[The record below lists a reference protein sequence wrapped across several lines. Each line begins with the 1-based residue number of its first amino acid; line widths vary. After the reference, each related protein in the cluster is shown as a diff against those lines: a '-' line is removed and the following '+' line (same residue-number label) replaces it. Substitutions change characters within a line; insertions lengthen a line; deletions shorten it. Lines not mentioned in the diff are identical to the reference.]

1 MGSLSSGCLDCGKDC
16 INVEFCS
23 TENESYE
30 GLNLPKNLK
39 VTIYANQAYWGFSGV
54 LTSGYASFNQGN
66 YDYFEG
72 FDENWI
78 GQSSCGNDSPKFGPN
93 EKRPDVTYRS
103 VYDPD
108 TGQTTHYDGATLET
122 ENRGGAVSYL
132 INRSP
137 GQVGAGGTE
146 DKGTCPSVEPT
157 ESFKRFPENF
167 GWGNKIHFDTSLY
180 KNITGAWRM
189 IDYSACYEDANIE
202 RYDSG
207 GQLAGSGPYGPSGEY
222 LTCELKPKQNFANR
236 ENALQ
241 YFDASKI
248 RVKNLNV
255 LETGTQ
261 DISCVMKGC
270 LPDGSVAGE
279 YAGEM
284 AHSGVSGI
292 ILGGFYRP
300 SGVTQNLDLYLTY
313 RNWSNSGELV
323 SATGLRAGQTLLVKN
338 SIDQS
343 YDGFYTLS
351 KVTHRSLAELSY
363 DYTIATLAGTYGSG
377 FVSVDISGSQGSWS
391 ATNTYDPNTCCG
403 LNAFGVDQTFK
414 RLDCETVYHSDF
426 RRVFNDSK
434 FKIQSNRAPSNRETY
449 DYGTVSPY
457 ANVSGARDDKS
468 YIGTKSDGTP
478 SGTVV
483 DNGYTPYFPKQL
495 PYYGVFYDTDTCDNI
510 TRGET
515 KLNTGKSSNAT
526 CFTKQSTLEVFPDCY
541 TQYHKYKDCTDGID
555 KYEVNRVPRLSFV
568 YRGCNYHD
576 SCSFNE
582 SGLPYVEP
590 TTIEDL
596 RQGRGGEEIHMFLN
610 LGEAWSSI
618 IQDCECTDPE
628 FPGGTLPELIQ
639 KIPVQSPV
647 TFPSFPDFDLKPTEY
662 GCDDDTFQLA
672 QYLRYAIGPSAF
684 GGSPD
689 AGQLP
694 QGFCSEVPQLAE
706 SCNVRQPYTTYGYIM
721 NLCGTQTMNR
731 RGVIEAFNNLHQE
744 GTCNH
749 LNVNGCTGVTEPFY
763 RGFTTPAPQP
773 YNTGDYWQ
781 VSGLLAEDYILEP
794 TGQNSGYWG
803 LRDVNGALIS
813 PYYKTKEGTAYC
825 AETLVAS
832 GYIDFD
838 SSGNYVNGWPT
849 DDVPFLVQIEA
860 DNRCVGCTSSMMETG
875 NLTLNIESLTTKFLY
890 EVSHGTGNVP
900 DLGGEMFGYNHC
912 NNGSEALDATST
924 FTCASGFKRNY
935 CPPGTFS
942 GYSGPETTTPYSDN
956 GDGYY
961 ETYGVPNTGQTC
973 PALSGLSVTLNSRML
988 GTSNYSKG
996 WQTGS
1001 GEDPYVK
1008 LFTDAGSNFINEQPG
1023 SYRMAS
1029 DGYSLYAKIGLGC
1042 PNMNAGKENS
1052 QIDLTQP
1059 IRMNTAYLD
1068 IGTTDAVRVSFGGV
1082 GCPGHYPTKLTQYLE
1097 NDDVAVNRDQAD
1109 LNLYGSFWAV
1119 APEYES
1125 LFEAINKHQLELYRS
1140 EVVDGGRIQTLTDG
1154 RGVSPYNI
1162 FGLCSGD
1169 KIYNFGC
1176 FLESGADGVSM
1187 GSNASLLVIGG
1198 VTGMFYGVSGAGCA
1212 GRTLC
1217 NTCSS
1222 TNWPAGSYPDG
1233 DVICDPNCPNS
1244 TDGGYLGMGTD
1255 GDPQWH
1261 VQAPRNYEF
1270 NECKCL
1276 CQNPTLFGHYEV
1288 TGENGEVGGLQLDYA
1303 IPTGTAVYWYSMSR
1317 GSTNETGVNGIGPFM
1332 INTGP
1337 PNHPNVAFD
1346 LNGESPRD
1354 WFTYSHGANS
1364 LSTGIQH
1371 DLVRPVIVKNDT
1383 QLGEGCD
1390 TLNIKTCPTGYDQNG
1405 MKHSGCAVDPTNRVD
1420 SANCKQPIYNS
1431 QWNDSKV
1438 KTNVA
1443 VQRKACFPETM
1454 IVNKIECKELNG
1466 YPYFD
1471 LTVSREYYTH
1481 DRTWRRVVLG
1491 DEGNVCGK
1499 HIVGAYFFP
1508 DASGCT
1514 GCTPIPYSVPTD
1526 SVTPVY
1532 ASPCSV
1538 HPSTGAYVT
1547 QDFIYSVP
1555 TGIGVAIS
1563 GGDGTGEPPGG
1574 GEPEGGGP

>member
-1 MGSLSSGCLDCGKDC
+1 
-16 INVEFCS
+16 
-23 TENESYE
+23 
-30 GLNLPKNLK
+30 
-39 VTIYANQAYWGFSGV
+39 
-54 LTSGYASFNQGN
+54 
-66 YDYFEG
+66 
-72 FDENWI
+72 
-78 GQSSCGNDSPKFGPN
+78 
-93 EKRPDVTYRS
+93 
-103 VYDPD
+103 
-108 TGQTTHYDGATLET
+108 
-122 ENRGGAVSYL
+122 
-132 INRSP
+132 
-137 GQVGAGGTE
+137 
-146 DKGTCPSVEPT
+146 
-157 ESFKRFPENF
+157 
-167 GWGNKIHFDTSLY
+167 
-180 KNITGAWRM
+180 
-189 IDYSACYEDANIE
+189 
-202 RYDSG
+202 
-207 GQLAGSGPYGPSGEY
+207 
-222 LTCELKPKQNFANR
+222 
-236 ENALQ
+236 
-241 YFDASKI
+241 
-248 RVKNLNV
+248 
-255 LETGTQ
+255 
-261 DISCVMKGC
+261 
-270 LPDGSVAGE
+270 
-279 YAGEM
+279 
-284 AHSGVSGI
+284 
-292 ILGGFYRP
+292 
-300 SGVTQNLDLYLTY
+300 
-313 RNWSNSGELV
+313 
-323 SATGLRAGQTLLVKN
+323 
-338 SIDQS
+338 
-343 YDGFYTLS
+343 
-351 KVTHRSLAELSY
+351 
-363 DYTIATLAGTYGSG
+363 
-377 FVSVDISGSQGSWS
+377 
-391 ATNTYDPNTCCG
+391 
-403 LNAFGVDQTFK
+403 
-414 RLDCETVYHSDF
+414 
-426 RRVFNDSK
+426 
-434 FKIQSNRAPSNRETY
+434 
-449 DYGTVSPY
+449 
-457 ANVSGARDDKS
+457 
-468 YIGTKSDGTP
+468 
-478 SGTVV
+478 
-483 DNGYTPYFPKQL
+483 
-495 PYYGVFYDTDTCDNI
+495 
-510 TRGET
+510 
-515 KLNTGKSSNAT
+515 
-526 CFTKQSTLEVFPDCY
+526 
-541 TQYHKYKDCTDGID
+541 
-555 KYEVNRVPRLSFV
+555 
-568 YRGCNYHD
+568 
-576 SCSFNE
+576 
-582 SGLPYVEP
+582 
-590 TTIEDL
+590 
-596 RQGRGGEEIHMFLN
+596 
-610 LGEAWSSI
+610 
-618 IQDCECTDPE
+618 
-628 FPGGTLPELIQ
+628 
-639 KIPVQSPV
+639 
-647 TFPSFPDFDLKPTEY
+647 
-662 GCDDDTFQLA
+662 
-672 QYLRYAIGPSAF
+672 
-684 GGSPD
+684 
-689 AGQLP
+689 
-694 QGFCSEVPQLAE
+694 
-706 SCNVRQPYTTYGYIM
+706 
-721 NLCGTQTMNR
+721 MNR